1 MSIGFKNMV
10 ELGTVIFEL
19 AGVGIIAGGF
29 LLAVW
34 RAGRATFVDHDGR
47 AGYDDMRSVFGRTVL
62 LGLEVL
68 VAADIIRTVAV
79 DPTLNN
85 MFVLG
90 MLVLIR
96 TFLSWSLEIELEGM
110 PPWKRWEFTKGPQ
123 ALGPDVTTAD
133 SRAAVSDPTDE
144 AL

>member
-1 MSIGFKNMV
+1 VSTSFKDIV
-10 ELGTVIFEL
+10 DLGTTAFEL
-19 AGVGIIAGGF
+19 AGVGIIVAGF

-34 RAGRATFVDHDGR
+34 RGTRAALVDRDAR
-47 AGYDDMRSVFGRTVL
+47 AGYDEVRSVFGRTVL

-79 DPTLNN
+79 DPTLTN

-110 PPWKRWEFTKGPQ
+110 VPWKRWELTRAQQATKTGR
-123 ALGPDVTTAD
+123 VTGD
-133 SRAAVSDPTDE
+133 DTDRGDE
-144 AL
+144 PI